1 MAQDITPTKAD
12 RAEPEEHPSEVHL
25 EVHPFVSL
33 LVARMESHPE
43 EFFFYDPTKSVLS
56 TNTNT
61 NKVLSQVN
69 LTYQRTI
76 ALWNRKEKRL
86 YNVALRKVRMMEA
99 ERRLMA
105 VLLADK

>member
-1 MAQDITPTKAD
+1 MANDITPTKAD
-12 RAEPEEHPSEVHL
+12 RVEPEEHPHEAHL
-25 EVHPFVSL
+25 EVHPFVEL
-33 LVARMESHPE
+33 LLARMESHPE
-43 EFFFYDPTKSVLS
+43 EFFFYDPTKNVLS
-56 TNTNT
+56 VGTNS

-69 LTYQRTI
+69 MTYQRTI

-86 YNVALRKVRMMEA
+86 YNIALRKVRMMEA